1 MTPDRPDSPV
11 WRRVLMGIARVLAT
25 AVVAVAASAAL
36 AELEITPIEFGRA
49 LPVVLTGEAIVYVL
63 MLGGGAVAGPV
74 MLLTIVLAFAA
85 RAGIAI
91 GASALSPQ
99 EGGDLIAGA
108 KFYYAA
114 YWPSAVAQVLFMAVL
129 LRLIRPL
136 IARRR
141 RRRRAS
147 PRPSPAD
154 EVIDDTTREALLA
167 ALEESPDAPPASPTV
182 LEEQQLGD
190 LGEQVEADI
199 EEELPAQELAL
210 PLDEPEPAEEGPL
223 PPGVIDATPEAPAA
237 EAPEAAEEPA
247 DAETAADPAEPEPGP
262 ASEAEPAAAEAA
274 EQPVAATPLPG
285 ESTDRLEP
293 VGAAEEAGE
302 PAPDEPAGP
311 PVPARNLQEMAA
323 VIADAAGGGADV
335 RVWGASD
342 GRTVI
347 AAVPSGTPAAGT
359 AAHADAL
366 ARTHVSLCAWLGVD
380 ATCLQLT
387 GTPLGAFALRAL
399 DESAGVLL
407 LLAGRGEAAA
417 GRLELTMNR
426 TAEAV
431 QGLAPVAGFSA
442 PPALPEMAPLREH
455 RALAGRVADA
465 ARAVGGH
472 LARGWRGYRTADGRP
487 VLVTTPAGVDGEVL
501 GRIATA
507 AAECVASF
515 TDALALDRPSW
526 LTVTGGS
533 TVLALGWERIADED
547 TLLVA
552 VCEDSGGVGR
562 VRWELSAI
570 AQRARAEG

>member
-99 EGGDLIAGA
+99 EGGELIAGA
-108 KFYYAA
+108 KYYYAA
-114 YWPSAVAQVLFMAVL
+114 YWPSAAAQVLLMAVL

-141 RRRRAS
+141 RPRRAS

-154 EVIDDTTREALLA
+154 EIIDDTTREALLA

-190 LGEQVEADI
+190 LGEQVEVDL

-210 PLDEPEPAEEGPL
+210 PLDEPEPGEEGPL

-237 EAPEAAEEPA
+237 EAAEAAEEPA
-247 DAETAADPAEPEPGP
+247 DEETAT
-262 ASEAEPAAAEAA
+262 EAEPQPAPAPGAEPLATEA
-274 EQPVAATPLPG
+274 TEAPVAATPVPG

-293 VGAAEEAGE
+293 VGVAEEAGE
-302 PAPDEPAGP
+302 PAPDQPAGRP
-311 PVPARNLQEMAA
+311 APARNLQEMVAA
-323 VIADAAGGGADV
+323 IADAAGGGADV

-455 RALAGRVADA
+455 SALAGRVADA

-472 LARGWRGYRTADGRP
+472 LARGWRGYRAADGRP
-487 VLVTTPAGVDGEVL
+487 VLVTTPTGVDGEVL

-507 AAECVASF
+507 AADCVASF
-515 TDALALDRPSW
+515 TDALALDRPSC
-526 LTVTGGS
+526 LTVAGGS

-570 AQRARAEG
+570 AQRAEESG

>member
-1 MTPDRPDSPV
+1 MTPDGPDSPV
-11 WRRVLMGIARVLAT
+11 WRRLLMGIARVLAA

-36 AELEITPIEFGRA
+36 AELEIAPIEFGRA
-49 LPVVLTGEAIVYVL
+49 LPVVLTGEAIIYVL

-99 EGGDLIAGA
+99 EGGELIAGA

-114 YWPSAVAQVLFMAVL
+114 YWPSAAAQVVLMAVL

-141 RRRRAS
+141 RPRRAP

-154 EVIDDTTREALLA
+154 EIIDDTTREALLA

-190 LGEQVEADI
+190 LGEQVEGDI
-199 EEELPAQELAL
+199 EDELPAQELAL
-210 PLDEPEPAEEGPL
+210 PLDEPEPAQEGPL
-223 PPGVIDATPEAPAA
+223 PPGVIDATPEAQPAEGTA
-237 EAPEAAEEPA
+237 PTETAEEPVAEEAPAEPAPEPQPAAEEPA
-247 DAETAADPAEPEPGP
+247 PEPAIATGP
-262 ASEAEPAAAEAA
+262 
-274 EQPVAATPLPG
+274 PG
-285 ESTDRLEP
+285 ESTDHLEP
-293 VGAAEEAGE
+293 VTAAEDAVE
-302 PAPDEPAGP
+302 PAPEQAAGP
-311 PVPARNLQEMAA
+311 PVPARNLQEMVA
-323 VIADAAGGGADV
+323 VIAEAAGGGADV

-366 ARTHVSLCAWLGVD
+366 TRTHVSLCAWLGVD

-426 TAEAV
+426 TAESV
-431 QGLAPVAGFSA
+431 QGLAPVAAFPS
-442 PPALPEMAPLREH
+442 PPALPEMTPLREH

-487 VLVTTPAGVDGEVL
+487 VLVSTPTGVDGEVL

-507 AAECVASF
+507 AADCVASF
-515 TDALALDRPSW
+515 TDALALERPSW
-526 LTVTGGS
+526 LTVTGGN
-533 TVLALGWERIADED
+533 TVLALGWEQIAGED

-570 AQRARAEG
+570 ARRAEEAG

>member
-1 MTPDRPDSPV
+1 MTPDRRDPPL
-11 WRRVLMGIARVLAT
+11 WRRLLMGIARVLAA

-36 AELEITPIEFGRA
+36 AELEIAPIEFGRA
-49 LPVVLTGEAIVYVL
+49 LPVVLTGEGIIYVL

-74 MLLTIVLAFAA
+74 MLLTLVLAFAA

-99 EGGDLIAGA
+99 EGGELIAGA

-114 YWPSAVAQVLFMAVL
+114 YWPSAVAQVLLMAVL

-141 RRRRAS
+141 RPRRAT

-154 EVIDDTTREALLA
+154 EIIDDTTREALLA
-167 ALEESPDAPPASPTV
+167 ALEESPDAPPVSPTV

-190 LGEQVEADI
+190 LGEQIEVDI

-210 PLDEPEPAEEGPL
+210 PLDEPGPPEEGPL
-223 PPGVIDATPEAPAA
+223 PPGVIDATPEAEAA
-237 EAPEAAEEPA
+237 TPGEVAEEPVA
-247 DAETAADPAEPEPGP
+247 AEIAAEPEP
-262 ASEAEPAAAEAA
+262 ASVGGVG
-274 EQPVAATPLPG
+274 QPVAAPPG
-285 ESTDRLEP
+285 ESTDHLEP
-293 VGAAEEAGE
+293 VAEAEDAAEAASEQ
-302 PAPDEPAGP
+302 DVGP
-311 PVPARNLQEMAA
+311 PAPARNLQEMVA
-323 VIADAAGGGADV
+323 VIADAAGGAADV
-335 RVWGASD
+335 RVWGATD

-399 DESAGVLL
+399 DECAGVLL

-426 TAEAV
+426 AAESV
-431 QGLAPVAGFSA
+431 QGLAPVAAFAS
-442 PPALPEMAPLREH
+442 PPALPEMTPLREH
-455 RALAGRVADA
+455 RALVKRVADA

-472 LARGWRGYRTADGRP
+472 LAHGWRGYRTADGRP
-487 VLVTTPAGVDGEVL
+487 VLVGTPTGIDGEVL

-507 AAECVASF
+507 AADCVASF

-526 LTVTGGS
+526 LTVTGGN
-533 TVLALGWERIADED
+533 TVLALGWEHIAGED

-570 AQRARAEG
+570 AQRAEEAG